1 MLYLSQKRKEM
12 DFAKKEMMALVGG
25 CTSEGT
31 KILVPESLK
40 DEFKKI
46 TITSFDIHTEDNDNG
61 YDLIIEENPS
71 DIIKVY
77 EKLNDKG
84 IYITTLES
92 FTDRDFLASLS
103 KLYWIVMPYFY
114 LDNLVAKPLA
124 FASKKFH
131 PTADIIRHRSDFVE
145 GTKYYTTDVH
155 ISSFTLPKY
164 IFDEIKDVIRL

>member
-1 MLYLSQKRKEM
+1 MN
-12 DFAKKEMMALVGG
+12 AKNEMMALVGG

-31 KILVPESLK
+31 KILVPNSLK

-46 TITSFDIHTEDNDNG
+46 TITSFDIHTKDNSTD
-61 YDLIIEENPS
+61 YDLIIEETPS

-77 EKLNDKG
+77 EKLNDRG
-84 IYITTLES
+84 IYITTPKSL
-92 FTDRDFLASLS
+92 TDRDLFANLS
-103 KLYWIVMPYFY
+103 KLFWIVMPYFY
-114 LDNLVAKPLA
+114 LDENLNAKPLV

-145 GTKYYTTDVH
+145 NTDYYTTDVH

-164 IFDEIKDVIRL
+164 IFEEIKDVIRL